1 MIIKGRGGL
10 WVASSTVGPFPL
22 SCSQWDI
29 CMFPPRTMDLLAGQ
43 DFQVTAYPG
52 TSRRRL
58 DDVVHE
64 PWGIEEKEIT
74 VWVVIYPATL
84 SSTGRQCGQRLTWRR
99 DASLQTLLGPLRR
112 LCSAG
117 LLNLWHRSKARQGNV
132 TSPFLP

>member
-1 MIIKGRGGL
+1 M
-10 WVASSTVGPFPL
+10 ASSTVGPFPL

-29 CMFPPRTMDLLAGQ
+29 RMLPPRTMDLLAGQ

-52 TSRRRL
+52 TSRGRL

-64 PWGIEEKEIT
+64 PWGIGEQEIT

-84 SSTGRQCGQRLTWRR
+84 SPTGRRCGQCLTWQR
-99 DASLQTLLGPLRR
+99 DASLQTPLGSLRSPLLCQAP
-112 LCSAG
+112 
-117 LLNLWHRSKARQGNV
+117 NLWQRSTRQDKGNV

>member
-1 MIIKGRGGL
+1 MIIKGSGGL
-10 WVASSTVGPFPL
+10 RVASSTVVPFTL

-29 CMFPPRTMDLLAGQ
+29 RVLPPRTMDLLAGQ

-52 TSRRRL
+52 TSRGWL

-64 PWGIEEKEIT
+64 PWGIGEKEIT

-84 SSTGRQCGQRLTWRR
+84 RSTGRRCGQRLTWQRE
-99 DASLQTLLGPLRR
+99 ASLQTFLGPPRR

-117 LLNLWHRSKARQGNV
+117 LLTFGIGAPGKIREM
-132 TSPFLP
+132 